1 MLGSATVAWPRRI
14 ARAAAGYAPV
24 GSSTAN
30 YLMDTL

>member
-14 ARAAAGYAPV
+14 ARAAGYAPV